1 MARARFIA
9 LATVG
14 APHGVKGEV
23 RVKSFAADPMGLGAY
38 GPLFTKDGRK
48 LEIERLRPAKGVLIA
63 KLRGVEDRNAAEA
76 LKGLELGVDRSALPA
91 PEPDEFYVADLV
103 GLTAFDAAGNALGHV
118 AAVENHGA
126 GDILEIARPPGTESS
141 SPSLLLPFTKATV
154 PDIDISAGRI
164 VVAPPTEVEAKPDS
178 TPESIEEEET

>member
-1 MARARFIA
+1 LARARFIA

-48 LEIERLRPAKGVLIA
+48 FEIERLRPAKGVLIA

-76 LKGLELGVDRSALPA
+76 LKGLSLGVDRTAFPP
-91 PEPDEFYVADLV
+91 PEPDEFYVADLI
-103 GLTAFDAAGNALGHV
+103 GLAVFDTAGNALGHV

-126 GDILEIARPPGTESS
+126 GDILEIARPPGKESGG
-141 SPSLLLPFTKATV
+141 PSLLLPFTKATV
-154 PDIDISAGRI
+154 PDIDIPAGRL
-164 VVAPPTEVEAKPDS
+164 VVVPPTEIEAKPEN
-178 TPESIEEEET
+178 TPQSIEEEET